1 MKTLIFNFKSE
12 AGKSTSIRISKYE
25 GAITAEQ
32 AQAFA
37 DAVAQAQAFKKEGI
51 GLYATPVGAKV
62 TETQSTEIFTAEKKP
77 A

>member
-25 GAITAEQ
+25 GDITAEQ
-32 AQAFA
+32 AQTFA
-37 DAVAQAQAFKKEGI
+37 DAVAKAQAFKKEGI

-62 TETQSTEIFTAEKKP
+62 TETHSTEIFTTEKKP

>member
-51 GLYATPVGAKV
+51 GLYATPVGANV
-62 TETQSTEIFTAEKKP
+62 TETQSTEIFTTEKKP

>member
-37 DAVAQAQAFKKEGI
+37 DAVAQAFKKEGI

-62 TETQSTEIFTAEKKP
+62 TETQSTEIFTTEKKP